1 MIIPIR
7 CMTCG
12 KPVAQKYLDYLE
24 YLRNEKETEPDSNG
38 VVDVSRQDFL
48 EKKLGLRRYCCKKEI
63 ISSVNLMDK
72 I

>member
-12 KPVAQKYLDYLE
+12 KPVAQKYRKYLE
-24 YLRNEKETEPDSNG
+24 YLGNEKEVEPNSNG
-38 VVDVSRQDFL
+38 TVNVSRQEFL
-48 EKKLGLRRYCCKKEI
+48 EKVLGLRRYCCKKEI